1 MHFLRRSVWGTGLCF
16 ALWLAPRVAT
26 ADDAQSLFD
35 EGNKLVAAGDFA
47 AACPKLA
54 ESLRL
59 EPAVGTQFNLANCY
73 EHLGRIATAYAL
85 YTDVVRIA
93 HAAGKFPREEA
104 AKKAAAAIEPRVPHV
119 HIAATDA
126 APGLEVAIDDK
137 AIGRD
142 AWSDL
147 PLDPGAHRVRATAPN
162 HEPWESS
169 FDLPEGKPYDLAV
182 PALVDLTPAPPP
194 VSIAP
199 PPPEPPKPNNRKLLV
214 PIAGGGALAAIATGA
229 IAGAVA
235 LSSKGKADDVCPKAT
250 YNFHCPTQAGADEW
264 SSAKT
269 AGNVSTVAF
278 VIGGVAL
285 AATVV
290 LWLTNPSAPAPR
302 ASLNHFSF

>member
-1 MHFLRRSVWGTGLCF
+1 MRGLGVSIA
-16 ALWLAPRVAT
+16 ALVFVAASDAA

-73 EHLGRIATAYAL
+73 EHLGRTATAYAL
-85 YTDVVRIA
+85 YTDVIRIA

-104 AKKAAAAIEPRVPHV
+104 AKKAAAAIEARVPHV
-119 HIAATDA
+119 HVTATDA
-126 APGLEVAIDDK
+126 APGLEVAIDK
-137 AIGRD
+137 PIGRE
-142 AWSDL
+142 AWGDL
-147 PLDPGAHRVRATAPN
+147 PLDPGTHHAKATAPN
-162 HEPWESS
+162 HQTWESS
-169 FDLPEGKPYDLAV
+169 FELPEGKPFDLAV
-182 PALVDLTPAPPP
+182 PALVDLTPPPPPVVVAPPP
-194 VSIAP
+194 VEA
-199 PPPEPPKPNNRKLLV
+199 PKPNNRKLLV
-214 PIAGGGALAAIATGA
+214 PIVGGVALAAIATGA

-290 LWLTNPSAPAPR
+290 LWLTNPSASSAPAPS
-302 ASLNHFSF
+302 AALNHFSF